1 MRLNSKKDATFVE
14 GKDWSYANFIVVREQ
29 DLDSEWLESLAGI
42 MTRDEV
48 REFILEK
55 LEG

>member
-1 MRLNSKKDATFVE
+1 LNSKKDATFVE